1 MSLVLHYQKIE
12 VGKTI
17 KTNNMISLF
26 RKNRFQV
33 VDIQNATLSGGVAV
47 GAIADLMLQ
56 PGGAFVMGS
65 ITGAISAFG
74 YRILQVSISHPF

>member
-1 MSLVLHYQKIE
+1 
-12 VGKTI
+12 
-17 KTNNMISLF
+17 MI

-47 GAIADLMLQ
+47 GPIADLMLQ

-74 YRILQVSISHPF
+74 YRVLQVDLW

>member
-1 MSLVLHYQKIE
+1 
-12 VGKTI
+12 
-17 KTNNMISLF
+17 MI

-65 ITGAISAFG
+65 ITGAVSAFG
-74 YRILQVSISHPF
+74 YRILQVNLRQFIIFYPVSVDLNFEK